1 MQKRITIINGHPNSE
16 SFNQAIADS
25 YKMGALANGAE
36 VKEINI
42 HALDFDSNLQF
53 GYKQVMPLETD
64 LITAMEA
71 IKWANHLVWIH
82 PVWWGGLPAKMK
94 GFIDRTFLPGTTF
107 KYKKDSIWWD
117 KLLKGKS
124 ARIITTMDQ
133 PGWYYSL
140 FYGKPS
146 INQLKKST
154 LQFCGVSPVK
164 VTTIGPIRN
173 TTATRKSIFLK
184 KVNALG
190 VNFK

>member
-1 MQKRITIINGHPNSE
+1 MQKRITIINGHPDFE
-16 SFNQAIADS
+16 SFNQTIAAS
-25 YKMGALANGAE
+25 YKMGSLAGGAE

-53 GYKQVMPLETD
+53 GYKQVMPLEID
-64 LITAMEA
+64 LLTAMEA
-71 IKWANHLVWIH
+71 IQWANHLVWIH

-94 GFIDRTFLPGTTF
+94 GFIDRTFLPGITF

-124 ARIITTMDQ
+124 ARIITTVDQ
-133 PGWYYSL
+133 PGWFYWM

-164 VTTIGPIRN
+164 VTKIGPIRN
-173 TTATRKSIFLK
+173 MGAAKKNSFLK
-184 KVNALG
+184 KVYALG
-190 VNFK
+190 YSD

>member
-1 MQKRITIINGHPNSE
+1 MQKRITIINGHPDFE
-16 SFNQAIADS
+16 SFNQTIAAS
-25 YKMGALANGAE
+25 YKMGALAGGAE

-64 LITAMEA
+64 LVTAMEA
-71 IKWANHLVWIH
+71 IQWANHLVWIH

-94 GFIDRTFLPGTTF
+94 GFIDRTFLPGITF
-107 KYKKDSIWWD
+107 KYKKESVWWD

-124 ARIITTMDQ
+124 ARIITTVDQ
-133 PGWYYSL
+133 PGWFYWM

-173 TTATRKSIFLK
+173 MGTAKKNSFLK
-184 KVNALG
+184 KVYALG
-190 VNFK
+190 YND

>member
-16 SFNQAIADS
+16 SFNQAIADA

-64 LITAMEA
+64 LLTAMEA

-94 GFIDRTFLPGTTF
+94 GFIDRTFLPGITF

-173 TTATRKSIFLK
+173 TDATRKSIFLK
-184 KVNALG
+184 KVTALG
-190 VNFK
+190 ANCK

>member
-173 TTATRKSIFLK
+173 TDATRKSIFLK
-184 KVNALG
+184 KVTALG
-190 VNFK
+190 ANCK

>member
-94 GFIDRTFLPGTTF
+94 GFIDRTFLPGITF

-173 TTATRKSIFLK
+173 TDVTRKSIFLK
-184 KVNALG
+184 KVTALG
-190 VNFK
+190 VNCK

>member
-16 SFNQAIADS
+16 SFNRAIADA

-64 LITAMEA
+64 LLTAMEA

-82 PVWWGGLPAKMK
+82 PVWWGGLPGKMK
-94 GFIDRTFLPGTTF
+94 GFIDRTFLPGITF

-173 TTATRKSIFLK
+173 TDAARRNNFLK
-184 KVNALG
+184 RINALG

>member
-173 TTATRKSIFLK
+173 TDATKKSIFLK
-184 KVNALG
+184 KVTALG
-190 VNFK
+190 VNCK

>member
-16 SFNQAIADS
+16 SFNRAIADA

-64 LITAMEA
+64 LLTAMEA

-94 GFIDRTFLPGTTF
+94 GFIDRTFLPGITF

-173 TTATRKSIFLK
+173 TDATRKSIFLK
-184 KVNALG
+184 KVTALG
-190 VNFK
+190 ANCK

>member
-16 SFNQAIADS
+16 SFNQAIADA

-94 GFIDRTFLPGTTF
+94 GFIDRTFLPGITF

-173 TTATRKSIFLK
+173 TDATKKSIFLK
-184 KVNALG
+184 KVTALG
-190 VNFK
+190 VNCK

>member
-1 MQKRITIINGHPNSE
+1 
-16 SFNQAIADS
+16 
-25 YKMGALANGAE
+25 MGALANGAE

-173 TTATRKSIFLK
+173 TDATKKSIFLK
-184 KVNALG
+184 KVTALG
-190 VNFK
+190 VNCK

>member
-1 MQKRITIINGHPNSE
+1 MQKRLTIINGHPNPE
-16 SFNQAIADS
+16 SFNQAIADA
-25 YKMGALANGAE
+25 YKLGALASGAE

-42 HALDFDSNLQF
+42 HALNFDSNLQF
-53 GYKQVMPLETD
+53 GYKEVIPLETD
-64 LITAMEA
+64 LLTAMEA

-94 GFIDRTFLPGTTF
+94 GFIDRTFLPGITF
-107 KYKKDSIWWD
+107 KYRKDSIWWD

-164 VTTIGPIRN
+164 VTNIGPIRN
-173 TTATRKSIFLK
+173 MNEKRKSIFLK

-190 VNFK
+190 ANCK